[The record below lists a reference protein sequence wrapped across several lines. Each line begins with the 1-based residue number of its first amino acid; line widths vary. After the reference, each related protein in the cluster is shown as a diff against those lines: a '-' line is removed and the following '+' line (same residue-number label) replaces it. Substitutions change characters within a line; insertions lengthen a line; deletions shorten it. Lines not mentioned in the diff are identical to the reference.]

1 MNALLFEA
9 KQVAS
14 NARRQTYNCEVRVT
28 LSQLFIH
35 LNPKASQ
42 LVHNINIFH
51 CPGDIQLVQLRKI
64 SGVINLQSLLAA
76 RSSARLVPQIH
87 CSPFGQHELLQGGGP

>member
-14 NARRQTYNCEVRVT
+14 NARRQTYNCEVR
-28 LSQLFIH
+28 SNAESLFIH

-42 LVHNINIFH
+42 PVHNINMFH

-64 SGVINLQSLLAA
+64 SGVINL
-76 RSSARLVPQIH
+76 
-87 CSPFGQHELLQGGGP
+87 